1 MGWLED
7 LTKPMVGRVWQAFA
21 GFGHTMDAHICT
33 SPHVFVAIG
42 PTIVSPT
49 EVAPHLHVDL
59 RVWSRGGPDRT
70 IISWQPKVA
79 ENCSVDKQPTGPL
92 VLERSGKPVTIDL
105 ILRFEKMPFK
115 VGDTFAMT
123 LQLNNG
129 VPKHVRTKVT

>member
-1 MGWLED
+1 M
-7 LTKPMVGRVWQAFA
+7 
-21 GFGHTMDAHICT
+21 
-33 SPHVFVAIG
+33 
-42 PTIVSPT
+42 
-49 EVAPHLHVDL
+49 DL